1 MNMFKKNPALNEL
14 SPEERETSL
23 RVTLTEG
30 LVTDIF
36 NTEFDVPISETQ
48 RSPMRMLDVSEE
60 FAVLSM
66 MLVKRVIF
74 IGMPKDEFIKRMSAA
89 HDILNM
95 VASTNAPSTREMQ

>member
-48 RSPMRMLDVSEE
+48 RSPVRMLDVSEE

-66 MLVKRVIF
+66 RLVKRVIF

>member
-48 RSPMRMLDVSEE
+48 RSPVRMLDVSDE